1 MVQHRY
7 DAHIVTLFPHSIN
20 AFTRRSI
27 PRHNLER
34 CHCVLSRCIMGV
46 IQDLSEN
53 GKLVLLRGETLILVR
68 VQMFLQQR
76 LHLDIREI
84 QERHES

>member
-1 MVQHRY
+1 
-7 DAHIVTLFPHSIN
+7 
-20 AFTRRSI
+20 
-27 PRHNLER
+27 
-34 CHCVLSRCIMGV
+34 MGV